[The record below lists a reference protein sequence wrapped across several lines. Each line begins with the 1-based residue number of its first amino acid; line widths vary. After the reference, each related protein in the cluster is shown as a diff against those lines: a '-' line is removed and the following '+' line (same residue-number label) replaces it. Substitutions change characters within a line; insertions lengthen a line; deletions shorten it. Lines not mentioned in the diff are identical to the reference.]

1 MVTQRLANELRG
13 LLRKLGIPDTDVKPN
28 ERLVRHYVSLGILD
42 RPRRE
47 GKEAIYRYHHI
58 IQYLAARSLARDG
71 WPLAKV
77 AEQVAMS
84 SDDILHSLIEAARP
98 SVLEE
103 TLPSSASELVATY
116 KKSAKDDL
124 KRKRES
130 AMQSAGGFHSPEKQV
145 PQPSY
150 LTKQKIED
158 QATLIALGNATG
170 SPKQKDLL
178 EIELTE
184 WCRLLIDR
192 TA

>member
-1 MVTQRLANELRG
+1 
-13 LLRKLGIPDTDVKPN
+13 
-28 ERLVRHYVSLGILD
+28 
-42 RPRRE
+42 
-47 GKEAIYRYHHI
+47 
-58 IQYLAARSLARDG
+58 
-71 WPLAKV
+71 
-77 AEQVAMS
+77 MS

-124 KRKRES
+124 KRKRERCN
-130 AMQSAGGFHSPEKQV
+130 AKRGRVHSPEKQV

-192 TA
+192 V